1 MTIVPMTLREARS
14 YVDNV
19 HRHHRAP
26 QGGLFAI
33 GAAEGDTVIGCV
45 IVGKPVA
52 RMLDD
57 DYTCE
62 VTRLASDGS
71 RNVCS
76 MLYRAAWRAS
86 RAMGYRRLVTY
97 TLATEPGSSLLG
109 AGFAAVGEVRGR
121 SWHTPSRPRVD
132 THPTED
138 KIRWEVTA

>member
-1 MTIVPMTLREARS
+1 MNVTPVTLREARA
-14 YVDNV
+14 YVDRT
-19 HRHHRAP
+19 HRTHRAP

-33 GAAEGDTVIGCV
+33 GASDAGELVGVV

-57 DYTCE
+57 DFTVE
-62 VTRLASDGS
+62 VTRLASDGT

-86 RAMGYRRLVTY
+86 RAMGYRKLVTY

-109 AGFAAVGEVRGR
+109 AGFRLVGAVRER
-121 SWHTPSRPRVD
+121 SWDRPLRPRVD
-132 THPTED
+132 MHPTQQ
-138 KIRWEVTA
+138 KLRWEVVA